1 MMGEEA
7 RMLSRLAD
15 AGFRITGPRRDVVR
29 AVCRR
34 EDPFSAEDLYEEL
47 LSRHSGVGRATVF
60 RTLDLLVGMRL
71 LDRVHR
77 PDGSHCYVNGG
88 PGHRH
93 HLICS
98 SCGAVVEFQDCN
110 VADLVAAVS
119 SRTHF
124 RIENHWLELY
134 GTCERCQLE
143 AD

>member
-1 MMGEEA
+1 MSEDA

-15 AGFRITGPRRDVVR
+15 EGFRITGPRRDVVS
-29 AVCRR
+29 AVCQRD
-34 EDPFSAEDLYEEL
+34 EPFSAEDLYEEL
-47 LSRHSGVGRATVF
+47 RSKHFGVGRATVF

-98 SCGAVVEFQDCN
+98 SCGTVIEFQDCN
-110 VADLVAAVS
+110 VADLVAGLS
-119 SRTHF
+119 TRTHF
-124 RIENHWLELY
+124 RIESHWLELY
-134 GTCERCQLE
+134 GTCERCQIQ

>member
-1 MMGEEA
+1 MGEEA
-7 RMLSRLAD
+7 RLISRLAD
-15 AGFRITGPRRDVVR
+15 QGFRITGPRRDVVS

-34 EDPFSAEDLYEEL
+34 DESFSAEDLYEEL
-47 LSRHSGVGRATVF
+47 RSTHSGVGRATVF

-77 PDGSHCYVNGG
+77 PDGSHCYVLGG

-98 SCGAVVEFQDCN
+98 SCGTVIEFQDCN
-110 VADLVAAVS
+110 VAELVAGLT

-124 RIENHWLELY
+124 RIESHWLELY
-134 GTCERCQLE
+134 GTCERCQVR

>member
-1 MMGEEA
+1 MNQDA
-7 RMLSRLAD
+7 RMLNRLAD
-15 AGFRITGPRRDVVR
+15 EGFRITGPRRDVVS

-34 EDPFSAEDLYEEL
+34 EDPFSAEELYEEL
-47 LSRHSGVGRATVF
+47 RVANSGVGRATVF

-110 VADLVAAVS
+110 VADLVDGLS
-119 SRTHF
+119 TRTHF
-124 RIENHWLELY
+124 RIESHWLELY
-134 GTCERCQLE
+134 GTCERCQI
-143 AD
+143 DTV